1 MIEQPDFQKCSE
13 SLARLGKLNPEK
25 SKVLAVNLLQVWENF
40 FLPAD
45 TNRDGSVELPE
56 LLVYM
61 KSVCIWIQLFELE
74 IVQIIF

>member
-1 MIEQPDFQKCSE
+1 MIEQPDFQKWSE

-25 SKVLAVNLLQVWENF
+25 SKALAVNLFQVWENF